1 MLSKLN
7 LYQYNFIR
15 DHNNVSLELVLSNV
29 HVNVFNDP
37 DPLLPIDKH
46 HPALNISLDCIQFD
60 LLQVPESVYDFKNC
74 NYIDIINFLGYS
86 ISNQIFNSS
95 DVNILT
101 NQLYSTV
108 YQAVENFVPI
118 KYLFQSSFPNWY
130 SKNLKSLIRE
140 KNLLI

>member
-15 DHNNVSLELVLSNV
+15 SHNNVSLELVLSNV